1 MPMTKDRLA
10 LKKIEKSIAGGKIL
24 SDISFSVSENE
35 IVGLLGPNG
44 AGKTTAFY
52 IAAGLL
58 FPDKGCVEIDGH
70 VVTNLPMHKRSK
82 VGLSYLPQEASIFQ
96 DLTVEENLRGIAELK
111 MNIEVDRINFFD
123 MVVDEFGLMN
133 ILMQKGRLLSG
144 GQRRKV
150 EIARTL
156 ACNPT
161 ILLLDEPFA
170 GIDPIAIEDIKAL
183 LNKIVARGISILIT
197 DHNVKETLNLCSR
210 AIIMD
215 AGQVIAEGTS
225 QELIAND
232 LVKKTYFGNM
242 YT

>member
-1 MPMTKDRLA
+1 MIENRLA
-10 LKKIEKSIAGGKIL
+10 LKEIHKNIAGKNIL
-24 SDISFSVSENE
+24 SDITFFIGTKE

-58 FPDKGCVEIDGH
+58 TPDRGAVLINDQE
-70 VVTNLPMHKRSK
+70 VTNLPMHIRSRA
-82 VGLSYLPQEASIFQ
+82 GLSYLPQEASIFQ
-96 DLTVEENLRGIAELK
+96 DLTVIENLIGIAELVITDTS
-111 MNIEVDRINFFD
+111 NRTEFLD
-123 MVVDEFGLMN
+123 MVIEEFNLSK
-133 ILMQKGRLLSG
+133 ILQQKGRMLSG

-156 ACNPT
+156 ACNPS

-170 GIDPIAIEDIKAL
+170 GIDPIAIEEIKELLIKIASKDIA
-183 LNKIVARGISILIT
+183 ILIT
-197 DHNVKETLNLCSR
+197 DHNIRETLNLCDR

-215 AGQVIAEGTS
+215 SGKIIAEGSS
-225 QELIAND
+225 QELIKND
-232 LVKKTYFGNM
+232 LVKKIYFGNM

>member
-1 MPMTKDRLA
+1 MIKASLS
-10 LKKIEKSIAGGKIL
+10 LKGIHKTIAGKKIL
-24 SDISFSVSENE
+24 SDIAFSIGAKE
-35 IVGLLGPNG
+35 IIGLLGPNG

-58 FPDKGCVEIDGH
+58 FPEQGTVSIDGKD
-70 VVTNLPMHKRSK
+70 VTKLPMHMRSR

-96 DLTVEENLRGIAELK
+96 ELTVEENLNGIAELK
-111 MNIEVDRINFFD
+111 IGSGHKRKNFFD
-123 MVVDEFGLMN
+123 MVVSEFSLEN
-133 ILMQKGRLLSG
+133 ILKQKGGMLSG

-156 ACNPT
+156 ACDPS

-170 GIDPIAIEDIKAL
+170 GIDPIAIEEIKDL
-183 LNKIVARGISILIT
+183 LRKIVAKNISILVT
-197 DHNVKETLNLCSR
+197 DHNVRETLNLCDR

-215 AGQVIAEGTS
+215 SGKVIAEGGS

>member
-1 MPMTKDRLA
+1 MSKNKLS
-10 LKKIEKSIAGGKIL
+10 LKKIEKSIAGKKIL

-123 MVVDEFGLMN
+123 MVVDEFGLVN

-161 ILLLDEPFA
+161 ILMLDEPFA

>member
-1 MPMTKDRLA
+1 MIEERLA
-10 LKKIEKSIAGGKIL
+10 LKEVYKSIGGKNIL
-24 SDISFSVSENE
+24 SNISIVVGANE

-58 FPDKGCVEIDGH
+58 IPDKGTVSIDNNK
-70 VVTNLPMHKRSK
+70 VTKLPMHMRCR

-96 DLTVEENLRGIAELK
+96 DLTVEENLNGIAELK
-111 MNIEVDRINFFD
+111 ISNKLNRKKFID
-123 MVVDEFGLMN
+123 MVVTEFSLEK
-133 ILMQKGRLLSG
+133 ILKQKGRMLSG

-156 ACNPT
+156 VCDPS

-170 GIDPIAIEDIKAL
+170 GIDPIAIEEIKDL
-183 LNKIVARGISILIT
+183 LKKIIAKNISILIT
-197 DHNVKETLNLCSR
+197 DHNVRETLNLCNR

-215 AGQVIAEGTS
+215 GGKVIAEGGA

-232 LVKKTYFGNM
+232 LVKTTYFGNM